1 MGCIYRIFCKDT
13 TILDS
18 YIGKCKN
25 LEDRKRSHKHYANPN
40 SRLSYLKLYQVINNN
55 GGYDNWDI
63 IVLEEFEWEEELS
76 KQKERYYYDLY
87 KPSLNI
93 QTPNRTPDESS
104 YAYSQTQKSKQSRHI
119 KKVEKITCLC
129 GMIVSRGSITEHL
142 KRSRHLN
149 KMDKYMENID

>member
-1 MGCIYRIFCKDT
+1 MGCIYRIVCKDT

-18 YIGKCKN
+18 YIGKCKD
-25 LEDRKRSHKHYANPN
+25 LVSRKRVHKSYSKPN
-40 SRLSYLKLYQVINNN
+40 SRLSYLKVYQVINNN

-76 KQKERYYYDLY
+76 RQKERYYYDLY

-93 QTPNRTPDESS
+93 KIPNRTHTECVSA
-104 YAYSQTQKSKQSRHI
+104 YAQTQKSKQSRHVR
-119 KKVEKITCLC
+119 KVEKITCLC
-129 GMIVSRGSITEHL
+129 GMVVSRGSMSEHL